1 MKKMMLLSLISLMIS
16 ACASTVT
23 TYDAN
28 GKMIGSCHAER
39 GFIIGGGANCIGSA
53 NQEGRLR

>member
-1 MKKMMLLSLISLMIS
+1 MQKLMFMTCILLFVTG
-16 ACASTVT
+16 CVSTVT
-23 TYDAN
+23 TYDSN

-39 GFIIGGGANCIGSA
+39 GFIVGGGASCIGSA